1 MEQYY
6 LDLGRTSFQ
15 QLLYRP
21 VLPPLEGDGVISD
34 TNLFFP
40 FRFSL
45 SLFFICRCCV
55 EFKFAFTQ
63 AIKGQ
68 HSIAVI
74 LTVTIC

>member
-6 LDLGRTSFQ
+6 LDLGRMSFQ

-21 VLPPLEGDGVISD
+21 VLPPLEGDGVIS
-34 TNLFFP
+34 TPTFFFF
-40 FRFSL
+40 FRFS
-45 SLFFICRCCV
+45 SFYFCRCCV

-63 AIKGQ
+63 AIRGE

-74 LTVTIC
+74 LTVPIC